1 MLESMRER
9 AGKVL
14 AGTPIAEP
22 LEYGID
28 TVYGVLHPGLLRSGA
43 TQDERSRVL
52 PGDDLV
58 PEASWVATR
67 AESIAAPTELVWPF
81 LAQMG
86 WGRGGFYAYS
96 FFDPRHTSAARGVVP
111 RLQDLKV
118 GDVWLDGPECDE
130 AKGAWRVEILE
141 PGRAVV
147 VHSLRD
153 PITGRE
159 LDPKERGW
167 RWIDRS
173 WAFVVEPAGRN
184 TTRLLVRT
192 RVDLAPAMARFA
204 ARSVFGPGDT
214 VMQRTM
220 LRGIRERAERAAAKR
235 TVRRSPAKR
244 GGVERPTPRRATP
257 KRATPRAATPT
268 RARARSGTA
277 APSG

>member
-1 MLESMRER
+1 MLETMRER
-9 AGKVL
+9 AGRAL
-14 AGTPIAEP
+14 AGTPIAAP

-28 TVYGVLHPGLLRSGA
+28 TVYGVLHPDLLRSGA
-43 TQDERSRVL
+43 TADEEIREL

-58 PEASWVATR
+58 AEAGWIATR
-67 AESIAAPTELVWPF
+67 AETIAAPADLVWAF
-81 LAQMG
+81 VAQMG

-96 FFDPRHTSAARGVVP
+96 FFDPRHLGDARGILP
-111 RLQDLKV
+111 RLQSIEV

-130 AKGAWRVEILE
+130 TKGVWRVVRLE

-159 LDPKERGW
+159 LDPADRGGL
-167 RWIDRS
+167 WIDCS
-173 WAFVVEPAGRN
+173 WAFVVEPAGRA

-192 RVDLAPAMARFA
+192 RVAFAPAVAGLAARF
-204 ARSVFGPGDT
+204 VLGPGDT

-235 TVRRSPAKR
+235 AATKAPAKR
-244 GGVERPTPRRATP
+244 RATRPRSTPTAARSRAP
-257 KRATPRAATPT
+257 KPRA
-268 RARARSGTA
+268 
-277 APSG
+277 